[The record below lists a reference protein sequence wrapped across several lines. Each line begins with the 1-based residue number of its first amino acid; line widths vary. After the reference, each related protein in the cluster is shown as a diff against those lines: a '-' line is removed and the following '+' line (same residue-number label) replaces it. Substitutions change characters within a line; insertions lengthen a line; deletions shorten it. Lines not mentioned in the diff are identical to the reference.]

1 MTLSKSACLI
11 SLAVLLAHLGAL
23 SLFSISCAQWISA
36 NNLAEPMRLYLFLA
50 ALAVFAGG
58 AIIYCLF
65 DKYVV
70 HRLNY
75 LSAREWG
82 SEVRGLA
89 WEVSDMEIARLS
101 QRMVA
106 FNERINELSERENAI
121 ADHSLDLICSIFPS
135 KVICAINAAGL
146 RQFGFEPAA
155 LVGHSLENFLSA
167 EDLRKLSTA
176 LNDAKS
182 SGYGSQAELR
192 IRTQSGE
199 LKDFSWSFEW
209 SGSNGVFFCTAR
221 DITSQKQ
228 LDRVKHEF
236 IAMVSHDLRSPLM
249 SIRVTLELLMSLA
262 QDKLPERLRS
272 QVIGAETSVNSLI
285 ALINDLLDIEQMD
298 AGKLQIKVSET
309 MVQDLFERTTWALES
324 FAFQHGV
331 KLAFQA
337 TELEF
342 SFDAA
347 RIEQVLIN
355 LISNAIKF
363 SSSGTVINLEA
374 HEDGDAVEI
383 LVIDQGRGIPEEER
397 PFIFDRFRQVEALDA
412 KRGSGLGLAICK
424 LIVESHSG
432 AIGVRTPSSGK
443 GSEFWLRLPYV
454 KEA

>member
-1 MTLSKSACLI
+1 
-11 SLAVLLAHLGAL
+11 
-23 SLFSISCAQWISA
+23 
-36 NNLAEPMRLYLFLA
+36 
-50 ALAVFAGG
+50 
-58 AIIYCLF
+58 
-65 DKYVV
+65 
-70 HRLNY
+70 
-75 LSAREWG
+75 
-82 SEVRGLA
+82 
-89 WEVSDMEIARLS
+89 
-101 QRMVA
+101 
-106 FNERINELSERENAI
+106 
-121 ADHSLDLICSIFPS
+121 
-135 KVICAINAAGL
+135 
-146 RQFGFEPAA
+146 
-155 LVGHSLENFLSA
+155 
-167 EDLRKLSTA
+167 
-176 LNDAKS
+176 
-182 SGYGSQAELR
+182 
-192 IRTQSGE
+192 
-199 LKDFSWSFEW
+199 
-209 SGSNGVFFCTAR
+209 
-221 DITSQKQ
+221 
-228 LDRVKHEF
+228 
-236 IAMVSHDLRSPLM
+236 
-249 SIRVTLELLMSLA
+249 
-262 QDKLPERLRS
+262 
-272 QVIGAETSVNSLI
+272 VNSLI